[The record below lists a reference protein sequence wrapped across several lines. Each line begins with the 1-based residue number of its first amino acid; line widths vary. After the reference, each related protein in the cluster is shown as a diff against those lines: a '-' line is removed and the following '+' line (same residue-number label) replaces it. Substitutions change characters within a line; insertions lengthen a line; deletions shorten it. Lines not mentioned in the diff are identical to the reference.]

1 MLGEYAIKNLKFD
14 KSYEFNSARTYS
26 TCRLTRGLIYCYL

>member
-1 MLGEYAIKNLKFD
+1 MLGEYVIKTLLFD
-14 KSYEFNSARTYS
+14 KSYEFNPARTYS